1 MRKLREVGGGDNGAC
16 KVSRMWNLVYIKMNE
31 LRFWRS
37 IGNLALALRPA
48 TRISG
53 ARVLLL
59 RSALP
64 TRFVYNFII
73 LVNLI
78 HSFLLL
84 VITAAA
90 KQASESYICLQDSFI
105 HSFIHRRADIGKDF
119 GG

>member
-1 MRKLREVGGGDNGAC
+1 MGGGDNGAC
-16 KVSRMWNLVYIKMNE
+16 KVKQDVEFGYIKMNE

-73 LVNLI
+73 LVSLI
-78 HSFLLL
+78 HFLPL
-84 VITAAA
+84 TRNNRAAA
-90 KQASESYICLQDSFI
+90 SKQAKAICLQDSFI
-105 HSFIHRRADIGKDF
+105 HSSKSGYWERFWNLNAIEY
-119 GG
+119 

>member
-1 MRKLREVGGGDNGAC
+1 MQSKQDVEFG
-16 KVSRMWNLVYIKMNE
+16 YIKMNE

-73 LVNLI
+73 LVSLI

-84 VITAAA
+84 IITAAA
-90 KQASESYICLQDSFI
+90 SKQAKAICLQDSFI
-105 HSFIHRRADIGKDF
+105 HSCGYWERFWRLNAIEY
-119 GG
+119 

>member
-1 MRKLREVGGGDNGAC
+1 MGGGDNGAC
-16 KVSRMWNLVYIKMNE
+16 KVKQDVEFGYIKMNE

-73 LVNLI
+73 LVSLI
-78 HSFLLL
+78 HFLPL
-84 VITAAA
+84 TRNNRAAA
-90 KQASESYICLQDSFI
+90 
-105 HSFIHRRADIGKDF
+105 
-119 GG
+119 